1 MSLPF
6 NIRQVLI
13 FVQILGISFGSVFA
27 QSSPKQYLIKAGQL
41 YDSEKNVFLKNQ
53 QILIKGNRIIKVG
66 EKIEVPAG
74 TIVLDYSNA
83 TVSPGL
89 VDAHTHIL
97 TNQGLEEP
105 LSVDAVMQ
113 SSESRVL
120 RAVQY
125 AKTYLDAG
133 FTTIRD
139 LGNSG
144 QYLDIEVRNAI
155 DKGYIAGP
163 RMLVS
168 GPIIGSMD
176 GQLDG
181 LPIADFER
189 VSKQEYSMVSGVEE
203 AIKTVKEHIS
213 QGVDVIKI
221 MAIGNRLTLSLAEQ
235 KAIVETA
242 HGQRVKVTAHCDR
255 DWAAQAAIEA
265 GVDGIEHGYSF
276 KDTTFKLMAKKGIYL
291 VPTYGSLDGFI
302 RYHKL
307 THKEYNVDEIKK
319 SIEPWKKG
327 LLRAKELGVMIVAGS
342 DAYHNMK
349 IPRGD
354 DAKYTLS
361 GYFDSGL
368 SAEDV
373 LKTSTANAAVALE
386 LKDEIG
392 VIKENAAADIT
403 VFDGDLKKDFK
414 KVLFDVKMVMKGG
427 EIQYQK

>member
-1 MSLPF
+1 MFSCCRILF
-6 NIRQVLI
+6 VLI
-13 FVQILGISFGSVFA
+13 LVQLRIIAGSTVVA
-27 QSSPKQYLIKAGQL
+27 QAVPAQYLIKAGQL

-53 QILIKGNRIIKVG
+53 QILVKGNRIVKVG
-66 EKIEVPAG
+66 EKIEAPKGAV
-74 TIVLDYSNA
+74 VLDYSHA

-89 VDAHTHIL
+89 IDAHTHIL

-105 LSVDAVMQ
+105 LSVDVVMQ
-113 SSESRVL
+113 SPESRVL
-120 RAVQY
+120 RAAHY
-125 AKTYLDAG
+125 ARTYLDAG

-155 DKGYIAGP
+155 DKGYIKGP

-181 LPIADFER
+181 LPAADFER
-189 VSKQEYSMVSGVEE
+189 VSKREYSMVSGIEE
-203 AIKTVKEHIS
+203 AIKAVKEHIV

-221 MAIGNRLTLSLAEQ
+221 MAIGNRLTLSLDEM
-235 KAIVETA
+235 KAIVQTA
-242 HGQRVKVTAHCDR
+242 HGQRLKVTAHCDR
-255 DWAAQAAIEA
+255 DWAAHAAIEA

-276 KDTTFKLMAKKGIYL
+276 KDTTLRMMAKKGIYL
-291 VPTYGSLDGFI
+291 VPTYGSMDGFV

-307 THKEYNVDEIKK
+307 THQEYNVDEIKK
-319 SIEPWKKG
+319 SIEPWRKS
-327 LLRAKELGVMIVAGS
+327 LLKAKELGVMIVAGS

-349 IPRGD
+349 IPRGE

-361 GYFDSGL
+361 GYYDYGF

-373 LKTSTANAAVALE
+373 LKTSTANAAIALE
-386 LKDEIG
+386 MQNEIG
-392 VIKENAAADIT
+392 VIRENAVADIT
-403 VFDGDLKKDFK
+403 VFDGDLKKEFK
-414 KVLFDVKMVMKGG
+414 KTLFNVKMVMKAG

>member
-1 MSLPF
+1 
-6 NIRQVLI
+6 
-13 FVQILGISFGSVFA
+13 
-27 QSSPKQYLIKAGQL
+27 
-41 YDSEKNVFLKNQ
+41 
-53 QILIKGNRIIKVG
+53 
-66 EKIEVPAG
+66 
-74 TIVLDYSNA
+74 
-83 TVSPGL
+83 
-89 VDAHTHIL
+89 
-97 TNQGLEEP
+97 
-105 LSVDAVMQ
+105 MQ

-120 RAVQY
+120 RAAQY

-319 SIEPWKKG
+319 SIEPWKQG